1 MKKAILL
8 LLLGISL
15 FTLQAQQNIPPQL
28 QQQAREELQRRG
40 IEEDEVRARLLQ
52 RGIDIDNVTPEQL
65 PRLQSVLEEVIR
77 EIEQEKA
84 AAQPSSQP
92 AAPPASE
99 QVREAAGKVIEG
111 AVEEKAKEL
120 AGEKAEEIQQAV
132 REGATPQEAI
142 SEALVDE
149 AVEDLPPTG
158 IYGHH
163 LFRNQSIAVYRTTNE
178 VKPPDSYI
186 LGAGDEINVSI
197 FGASQADLQF
207 EIGEDGFISPSNM
220 PRVYL
225 KGVTYG
231 AAKELLRNR
240 FGQFYIFRPEQF
252 ALSINTARVIT
263 VNIFGETEQ
272 NGSFSISAVN
282 TAFNALV
289 AAGGPTAIGSVRNIQ
304 LMRGGRTRIL
314 DVYEFITN
322 PSIQFDF
329 YLENNDIIFVPL
341 AEKIVSLAG
350 AVKRPAR
357 YELQAG
363 ENLFDLLQYAGG
375 LRQDAYTDLIQ
386 VRRLV
391 DNEYVLFDVD
401 VEELTRT
408 GGDYPLRNG
417 DEVVI
422 KTVPGDYRRFVAVS
436 GPVNYPGE
444 YALGSEMR
452 ISDLLAKGQ
461 LREEART
468 DVAFLIRRN
477 PDNSSQLIKLDL
489 QAILDN
495 PGGPADLPLA
505 GRDQLTV
512 FATSTFTDLAEV
524 SVSGAVR
531 NPTATAYDPN
541 ETITVQDLLL
551 LGGGLQPNAARYGY
565 IRRVNPANRTEVSYI
580 KVDVST
586 AFNDAGAPE
595 NMRLR
600 PFDELVVYTR
610 ERFSDSYNVSISG
623 GVRNPG
629 QYAYDDSLR
638 ISDVVY
644 LSGGLA
650 PTATDFGYLIRT
662 DIANPERREYRR
674 IDVRGAVDE
683 PNGPENLVL
692 QPGDQLNLFSRQTFT
707 DISNVRVAGAVRNP
721 GEYRFDPSLT
731 VRDVLTLAGGLR
743 LEAASNRIDVFRVN
757 ITENQP
763 TTTFVTTLTVDQD
776 FNITSG
782 AGADFQ
788 LQPYDQIVVRT
799 VPEFEL
805 QQSVALEGEVR
816 YPGVYAILQD
826 NEPLASVIARAGGLT
841 PEAFPGG
848 ATLYRVQDNTGYV
861 VVDLDEALQRP
872 GSTENIPLRQGD
884 IISIPKTKDIV
895 SIRAAHTR
903 AAEMY
908 SEEIIQDGKISVAYQ
923 GPKNAKWYVDQYAVG
938 VGKSGKR
945 NRISVA
951 LPNGQLKRTKGFGP
965 FRSYPKVEPG
975 SVVSVGPKPPKRERP
990 ERPESTRNWKDT
1002 LAESVAAATS
1012 ILTLIVLL
1020 RQINR

>member
-65 PRLQSVLEEVIR
+65 PRLQQTLEEVIR

-84 AAQPSSQP
+84 AAQPQTAP
-92 AAPPASE
+92 ATPPASE

-111 AVEEKAKEL
+111 AVEEKAEEL
-120 AGEKAEEIQQAV
+120 AGEKVEEIQQAFKK
-132 REGATPQEAI
+132 GPPPQEAI
-142 SEALVDE
+142 SEALVEE

-207 EIGEDGFISPSNM
+207 EIGEDGFISPSNI
-220 PRVYL
+220 PRIYL

-314 DVYEFITN
+314 DVYEFITD

-329 YLENNDIIFVPL
+329 YLENNDILFVPL
-341 AEKIVSLAG
+341 AEKIVSLTG

-357 YELQAG
+357 YELQND
-363 ENLFDLLQYAGG
+363 ENLFDLLQFAGG

-401 VEELTRT
+401 VEQLTRT
-408 GGDYPLRNG
+408 GGDYPLQNG

-444 YALGSEMR
+444 YALGADMR
-452 ISDLLAKGQ
+452 VSDLLAKGQ

-477 PDNSSQLIKLDL
+477 PDNTSQLVKLDL

-505 GRDQLTV
+505 GRDQLSV

-551 LGGGLQPNAARYGY
+551 LGGGLQPNAAPYGY
-565 IRRVNPANRTEVSYI
+565 IRRVNPANRTEVSYV

-586 AFNDAGAPE
+586 AFNDANAPE
-595 NMRLR
+595 NIRLR

-610 ERFSDSYNVSISG
+610 ERFSDSYDVSIS
-623 GVRNPG
+623 
-629 QYAYDDSLR
+629 
-638 ISDVVY
+638 
-644 LSGGLA
+644 
-650 PTATDFGYLIRT
+650 
-662 DIANPERREYRR
+662 
-674 IDVRGAVDE
+674 
-683 PNGPENLVL
+683 
-692 QPGDQLNLFSRQTFT
+692 
-707 DISNVRVAGAVRNP
+707 GAVRNP
-721 GEYRFDPSLT
+721 GEYRYDPSLT

-743 LEAASNRIDVFRVN
+743 LEAASNRIDIFRVN
-757 ITENQP
+757 IIENQP
-763 TTTFVTTLTVDQD
+763 TTTFVTTLTVDRD
-776 FNITSG
+776 YNITSG
-782 AGADFQ
+782 AAADFQ

-805 QQSVALEGEVR
+805 QQSVTLEGEVR
-816 YPGVYAILQD
+816 YPGPYALLSD
-826 NEPLASVIARAGGLT
+826 NEPLNSVIARAGGLT
-841 PEAFPGG
+841 PEAFAGG

-861 VVDLDEALQRP
+861 VIDLDQALQRP
-872 GSTENIPLRQGD
+872 GSTENIPLREGD

-908 SEEIIQDGKISVAYQ
+908 SEEIIQDGKIAVAYQ
-923 GPKNAKWYVDQYAVG
+923 GPKSAKWYVDQYAIG
-938 VGKSGKR
+938 VGKTGKR
-945 NRISVA
+945 NRISVE
-951 LPNGQLKRTKGFGP
+951 LPNGQLKRTKGFAP

-975 SVVSVGPKPPKRERP
+975 SVVTVGPKPPKKERP
-990 ERPESTRNWKDT
+990 ERPESTRSWKDT
-1002 LAESVAAATS
+1002 LAESVATATS